1 MINWDTT
8 LKQPKGTPPYFL
20 IKGKLTDRRN
30 ETVIQII
37 VSLGN
42 GFQHSQGYK
51 KYKVNPVLNQWGWN
65 ADGHLESKGI
75 NVLLSMNGPAPM
87 TFTEFGEIQVLVEN
101 AKEALE
107 AL

>member
-8 LKQPKGTPPYFL
+8 LKQPKGSPPYFL
-20 IKGKLTDRRN
+20 IKGKLSIRHH

-37 VSLGN
+37 VSLGD

-51 KYKVNPVLNQWGWN
+51 KYKVDPVMNQWGWSN
-65 ADGHLESKGI
+65 EGHQVSKGI

-87 TFTEFGEIQVLVEN
+87 TFADFNEIQMVVDK
-101 AKEALE
+101 ARQQLE
-107 AL
+107 AM